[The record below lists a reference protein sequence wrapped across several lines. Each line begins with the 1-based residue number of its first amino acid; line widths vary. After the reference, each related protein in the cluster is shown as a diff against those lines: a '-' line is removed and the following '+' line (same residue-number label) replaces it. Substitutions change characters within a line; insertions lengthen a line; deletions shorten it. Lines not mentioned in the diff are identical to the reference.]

1 MTTFFH
7 AEDCGISLVCRCAMK
22 ARDQENER
30 LNAIRDSQTTL
41 ARAPSPKAIALAG
54 LTAVAVAMGIGRFAF
69 TPILPMMLQDA
80 GLSVADGGWLASANY
95 LGFLLGAMSAVGLR
109 IRPTTAI
116 RGGLLVAGLVTMGMG
131 FTDQFATWIILR
143 ALAGIANAWVQIFAF
158 AWCLEKLAAL
168 GRPLLNGAVFAGVG
182 TGIAVAGGFCL
193 VLTEINAGS
202 AQAWVGLGMISLI
215 ATAVIWR
222 IFRPDDDA
230 TKDGSERSTAR
241 CWQWDADS
249 LRLVLCFG
257 ASGFGY
263 IIPATFLPVMARQL
277 ISDPLV
283 FGWSW
288 PVFGAAAAV
297 APLATAGSA
306 QVLGNRRL
314 WILSHL
320 VMALGVSLP
329 VRWPSIGGIMIAAL
343 LVGATFMINA
353 MTSMQEARAV
363 AGPHATSLMAA
374 MIAAFGTGQIV
385 GPILVSYVIGPDAD
399 FSKPLLIASVML
411 ILSIWVLSR
420 PAGSTND
427 LDRRF

>member
-1 MTTFFH
+1 MKTFFH
-7 AEDCGISLVCRCAMK
+7 AEDCGISLVCRCATK

-30 LNAIRDSQTTL
+30 LSVIRDSETMP

-69 TPILPMMLQDA
+69 TPILPMMQQDA

-95 LGFLLGAMSAVGLR
+95 LGFLLGAVLAVGLR
-109 IRPTTAI
+109 VRPTTAI
-116 RGGLLVAGLVTMGMG
+116 RGGLLVVGVVTMEMG
-131 FTDQFATWIILR
+131 FTNQFAIWIMLR
-143 ALAGIANAWVQIFAF
+143 ALAGVANAWVQIFAF

-193 VLTEINAGS
+193 VLTEANAS
-202 AQAWVGLGMISLI
+202 PAQAWIGLGMISLI
-215 ATAVIWR
+215 ATVLIWR

-230 TKDGSERSTAR
+230 TTDESERSTAR

-263 IIPATFLPVMARQL
+263 SIPATFLPVMARRL

-288 PVFGAAAAV
+288 PVFGAAAAI
-297 APLATAGSA
+297 APLAIAGSA
-306 QVLGNRRL
+306 QLLGNRRL
-314 WILSHL
+314 WALSHL
-320 VMALGVSLP
+320 IMALGVSLP
-329 VRWPSIGGIMIAAL
+329 VRWPAIGGIMISAL

-363 AGPHATSLMAA
+363 AGPHTTSLMAA
-374 MIAAFGTGQIV
+374 MSAAFGTGQIV
-385 GPILVSYVIGPDAD
+385 GPILVSYVIGPDAN
-399 FSKPLLIASVML
+399 FSKPLLVASLVL
-411 ILSIWVLSR
+411 IVSVYALSR
-420 PAGSTND
+420 QEA
-427 LDRRF
+427 R

>member
-1 MTTFFH
+1 M
-7 AEDCGISLVCRCAMK
+7 
-22 ARDQENER
+22 
-30 LNAIRDSQTTL
+30 IRSSGVAGVTP

-69 TPILPMMLQDA
+69 TPILPMMQQDA

-95 LGFLLGAMSAVGLR
+95 IGFLLGALSALGPRV
-109 IRPTTAI
+109 RPTTAI
-116 RGGLLVAGLVTMGMG
+116 RGGLLVVGFVTMGMG
-131 FTDQFATWIILR
+131 FTNQFATWIILR
-143 ALAGIANAWVQIFAF
+143 ALAGIANASVQIFAF
-158 AWCLEKLAAL
+158 AWCLEKLVAL
-168 GRPLLNGAVFAGVG
+168 RRPLLTGAVFAGVG

-193 VLTEINAGS
+193 VLTEVNAGS

-230 TKDGSERSTAR
+230 PTSEGQRPTSLG
-241 CWQWDADS
+241 WQWDTDS

-288 PVFGAAAAV
+288 PLFGAAAAV

-306 QVLGNRRL
+306 QLLGNRRL

-320 VMALGVSLP
+320 VMAIGVSLP
-329 VRWPSIGGIMIAAL
+329 VRWPAIGGIMIAAF

-353 MTSMQEARAV
+353 MASMQEARSV

-385 GPILVSYVIGPDAD
+385 GPILVSYAIGPDAD
-399 FSKPLLIASVML
+399 FSKPLLIASVVL
-411 ILSIWVLSR
+411 ILSVYALSR
-420 PAGSTND
+420 QAGQKAGEKATP
-427 LDRRF
+427 